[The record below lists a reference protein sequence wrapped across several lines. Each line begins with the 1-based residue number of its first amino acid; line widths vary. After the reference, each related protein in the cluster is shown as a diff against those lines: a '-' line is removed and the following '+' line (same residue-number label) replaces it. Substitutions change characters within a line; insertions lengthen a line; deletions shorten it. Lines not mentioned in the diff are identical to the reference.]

1 MDQFEEFFV
10 EVQRVCP
17 GAADGRAVLNERLP
31 NLSFRDRIELLRA
44 LPDNAGVAAVLAA
57 WRAFAAANPS
67 AIVSAEETNG
77 FDYWIAGGE
86 DDDSWTVVGPP
97 PAPITIDDFYRALIL
112 SGEPVRRARQIAAD
126 FEPDIDRPG
135 AIWMGD
141 ALLYVALLSSE
152 HEERI
157 RDYLEIDQARMAQEL
172 ERLRAGIA
180 AREAN
185 PEAPVVE
192 NYYDYET
199 GTWVTPETRFRD
211 FVSQPK
217 FASLDTLISADPER
231 AWPLLLDLVANVPD
245 DLLYLAGE
253 GPVSIFLR
261 EQGVALIDRIDA
273 QARTSDRFRSCLGES
288 DIPSEISERL
298 FAARRR
304 EQWPPAHVPGT
315 AP

>member
-1 MDQFEEFFV
+1 
-10 EVQRVCP
+10 
-17 GAADGRAVLNERLP
+17 
-31 NLSFRDRIELLRA
+31 
-44 LPDNAGVAAVLAA
+44 
-57 WRAFAAANPS
+57 
-67 AIVSAEETNG
+67 
-77 FDYWIAGGE
+77 
-86 DDDSWTVVGPP
+86 
-97 PAPITIDDFYRALIL
+97 
-112 SGEPVRRARQIAAD
+112 VRRARQMATD
-126 FEPDIDRPG
+126 LEPDIDRPG

-141 ALLYVALLSSE
+141 DLFYVALLSPE

-157 RDYLEIDQARMAQEL
+157 REYLKIDHARMAQEL
-172 ERLRAGIA
+172 ERLRAKIA
-180 AREAN
+180 AREAE
-185 PEAPVVE
+185 PEAPTVE

-217 FASLDTLISADPER
+217 FASLDALISSDAER
-231 AWPLLLDLVANVPD
+231 AWPLLLDLIENVPD

-253 GPVSIFLR
+253 GPVSILLR

-288 DIPSEISERL
+288 DIPSEIWDRL

-304 EQWPPAHVPGT
+304 EPWPPPQVPGI